1 MATRQSSKASDA
13 GVTPKGLRVGLA
25 AVSATYSVGAGLS
38 LSAGDV
44 IEMVKVPKGAAV
56 VYLAV
61 SGGSGDALCAV
72 GDGGDADRY
81 IAYGTMGSSTS
92 VVRTITLH
100 ASNVPYVYSV
110 DDTIDIAVST
120 VSVGT
125 ITGGFHMTAIFSMD
139 VV

>member
-1 MATRQSSKASDA
+1 MATRQSAKVAA
-13 GVTPKGLRVGLA
+13 GVSPKGLRVGLA

-44 IEMVKVPKGAAV
+44 IEMVKVPAGASV

-61 SGGSGDALCAV
+61 SGGSGDALCGV
-72 GDGGDADRY
+72 GDGGDSNRY
-81 IAYGTMGSSTS
+81 IAHGTMASASS

-100 ASNVPYVYSV
+100 ASNTPYVYSV
-110 DDTIDIAVST
+110 DDTIDIDVST

-125 ITGGFHMTAIFSMD
+125 ITGGFHLTAIFSMD
-139 VV
+139 VA